1 MTTFTLTPQRSA
13 LMKGHDNEFHI
24 LAKLI
29 APKLPSTPISRK
41 KLNLSI
47 VIDRSGSMEGT
58 PIEEAK
64 NCAKM
69 IINSLNSDDRVSV
82 VAYDSV
88 VETIVPSTKVLNKEK
103 IISSISRI
111 YSRGMTALYEG
122 WLTGAEQVARH
133 KNVNNINRVL
143 LLSDGCANEGPSS
156 ISEIVPQCSKLA
168 ETGVTTST
176 YGLGQDFN
184 EELMIAMAKSG
195 LGKGYYGQTAQDLED
210 PFREEFELLANTMAT
225 NIEIFVEYPDFIKLE
240 LLNRYPGQDPKWKL
254 PDLAYEGE
262 AWALFKL
269 SVLEENMKKCEKV
282 DLLKSHITYKDL
294 EGKLVKTPVET
305 IRLKPVDENAFGALL
320 ENSEIKSRIAE
331 IRAAT
336 LQDHARFAAQQGD
349 WDGVENIILKA
360 KNEAGENAWIQET
373 LSNLKKYSERRDRQA
388 FSKEASYSSDKFRNR
403 LTHSINESP
412 VSYDYNEEIIKPA
425 YLRRKQE
432 QGKKMSKGRFSSFF
446 GGRNR

>member
-1 MTTFTLTPQRSA
+1 
-13 LMKGHDNEFHI
+13 
-24 LAKLI
+24 
-29 APKLPSTPISRK
+29 
-41 KLNLSI
+41 
-47 VIDRSGSMEGT
+47 
-58 PIEEAK
+58 
-64 NCAKM
+64 
-69 IINSLNSDDRVSV
+69 
-82 VAYDSV
+82 
-88 VETIVPSTKVLNKEK
+88 
-103 IISSISRI
+103 
-111 YSRGMTALYEG
+111 
-122 WLTGAEQVARH
+122 
-133 KNVNNINRVL
+133 
-143 LLSDGCANEGPSS
+143 
-156 ISEIVPQCSKLA
+156 
-168 ETGVTTST
+168 
-176 YGLGQDFN
+176 
-184 EELMIAMAKSG
+184 
-195 LGKGYYGQTAQDLED
+195 
-210 PFREEFELLANTMAT
+210 
-225 NIEIFVEYPDFIKLE
+225 
-240 LLNRYPGQDPKWKL
+240 
-254 PDLAYEGE
+254 
-262 AWALFKL
+262 
-269 SVLEENMKKCEKV
+269 MKKCEKV

-331 IRAAT
+331 IRAAS

-412 VSYDYNEEIIKPA
+412 VNYDYDEEIIKPA

>member
-47 VIDRSGSMEGT
+47 VIDRSGSMDGT

-133 KNVNNINRVL
+133 KNDNSINRVL
-143 LLSDGCANEGPSS
+143 LL
-156 ISEIVPQCSKLA
+156 
-168 ETGVTTST
+168 
-176 YGLGQDFN
+176 
-184 EELMIAMAKSG
+184 
-195 LGKGYYGQTAQDLED
+195 
-210 PFREEFELLANTMAT
+210 
-225 NIEIFVEYPDFIKLE
+225 
-240 LLNRYPGQDPKWKL
+240 
-254 PDLAYEGE
+254 
-262 AWALFKL
+262 
-269 SVLEENMKKCEKV
+269 
-282 DLLKSHITYKDL
+282 
-294 EGKLVKTPVET
+294 
-305 IRLKPVDENAFGALL
+305 
-320 ENSEIKSRIAE
+320 
-331 IRAAT
+331 
-336 LQDHARFAAQQGD
+336 
-349 WDGVENIILKA
+349 
-360 KNEAGENAWIQET
+360 
-373 LSNLKKYSERRDRQA
+373 
-388 FSKEASYSSDKFRNR
+388 
-403 LTHSINESP
+403 
-412 VSYDYNEEIIKPA
+412 
-425 YLRRKQE
+425 
-432 QGKKMSKGRFSSFF
+432 
-446 GGRNR
+446 